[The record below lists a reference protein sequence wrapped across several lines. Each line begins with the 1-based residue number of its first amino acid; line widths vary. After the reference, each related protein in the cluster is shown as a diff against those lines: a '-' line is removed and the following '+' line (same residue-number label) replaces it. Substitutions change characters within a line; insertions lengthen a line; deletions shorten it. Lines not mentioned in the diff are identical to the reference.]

1 MWEGM
6 RVGSIFLCVL
16 VHSSGCWMQEEG
28 VEVARKCFDG
38 GGGGWREAGERG
50 KHEMEGKKGG
60 GRRDVSREE
69 SALIPQR
76 QMMSP
81 PPPHPLLVQLFVCRF

>member
-1 MWEGM
+1 
-6 RVGSIFLCVL
+6 
-16 VHSSGCWMQEEG
+16 MQEEG

-81 PPPHPLLVQLFVCRF
+81 PPSPPPSRAALCVSFLKRQIDSCKFCSVLCKL